1 MLALGIGWALDS
13 FEVQII
19 GSVLTPLANDFG
31 VLGTDGAI
39 APWAVSLI
47 WVVWFAGLM
56 TGATAFGWL
65 ADRFG
70 RKRLFVATLVMYS
83 VATVISALSP
93 TLGVFLVYRF
103 ITALGVGGEY
113 SAVTSA
119 IAEYMPTR
127 RRGAATAA
135 TLNFWSIGGIAAGLI
150 GIFFLNSLVAG
161 RLALG
166 GFTWSAWRLA
176 LLAGAVAAIYALIA
190 RRAIP
195 ESPRWLASQGRH
207 ADADAIITAIS
218 GLADDGSD
226 LVGTPHRRSLTL
238 HIGELWRHWRPRL
251 AYGMVLEFSGSAAYY
266 GLFTFLSA
274 YVLVPAQVNV
284 SSAAVPLFY
293 LIGNLGALAGGCT
306 VAALI
311 DRLGRTTI
319 TRLSYGAASVSV
331 LPGRHLG
338 RLHAVRLLR
347 DLFVDIRL
355 HHLQRAVPD
364 PAAGHRRRAVGG
376 GRPAGRDGRSCG
388 SVLCRGRARAALR
401 VRHSRGVLRRRRHRR
416 TAVGPRG
423 WRRDP
428 WLSPGRGRRVVGTCA
443 ASGVAVQKKTR
454 LAAGLATPGG
464 PGRDFSVRTNEERL
478 GDVPLAAHC
487 LSRRGV
493 AQAPAT
499 CRSPPTPC
507 CRRAGHLHPTPW

>member
-1 MLALGIGWALDS
+1 MMVSVPCRTRLDRAAWRPMHNRILLALGVGWALDS

-19 GSVLTPLANDFG
+19 GSVLTPLATDFG
-31 VLGTDGAI
+31 VLGADGAI

-83 VATVISALSP
+83 SATVISALSP
-93 TLGVFLVYRF
+93 TFGVFLVFRF

-119 IAEYMPTR
+119 IAEFMPTR

-135 TLNFWSIGGIAAGLI
+135 TMNFWSIGGIAAGLI
-150 GIFFLNSLVAG
+150 GIFFLNSFVAG

-166 GFTWSAWRLA
+166 GFAWSAWRLA
-176 LLAGAVAAIYALIA
+176 LLAGAAAAIYALIA

-207 ADADAIITAIS
+207 ADADAIITEIS
-218 GLADDGSD
+218 GLPDDGSD
-226 LVGTPHRRSLTL
+226 LVGTPQRRSLTS
-238 HIGELWRHWRPRL
+238 HIGELWTHWRRRL

-274 YVLVPAQVNV
+274 YVLVPAQVDV

-293 LIGNLGALAGGCT
+293 LIGNLVFYLIGNLGALAGGFT

-311 DRLGRTTI
+311 DRLGRTAV
-319 TRLSYGAASVSV
+319 TRLSYGTASISV
-331 LPGRHLG
+331 LLLAAAAVAKSPVATLAAFTLCVFSATCSWISAYTTFSELFPTQLRATGVGLSVAAG
-338 RLHAVRLLR
+338 RL
-347 DLFVDIRL
+347 
-355 HHLQRAVPD
+355 
-364 PAAGHRRRAVGG
+364 GGMVG
-376 GRPAGRDGRSCG
+376 
-388 SVLCRGRARAALR
+388 
-401 VRHSRGVLRRRRHRR
+401 
-416 TAVGPRG
+416 
-423 WRRDP
+423 
-428 WLSPGRGRRVVGTCA
+428 VVGLA
-443 ASGVAVQKKTR
+443 YAV
-454 LAAGLATPGG
+454 AGLGLISA
-464 PGRDFSVRTNEERL
+464 F
-478 GDVPLAAHC
+478 
-487 LSRRGV
+487 
-493 AQAPAT
+493 
-499 CRSPPTPC
+499 
-507 CRRAGHLHPTPW
+507 